1 MPCRLTNSPVLRAS
15 AASEAGAHRPLR
27 VWAVVP
33 AFRAGRTIARVVEN
47 ALAQVDTVV
56 IVDDACPEGTGDVV
70 AAAFV
75 GDERVQVI
83 RQPRNTGVG
92 GATKTGFAHAMDSG
106 ADVVIKLDADDQM
119 DSAYIPFMVELLENY
134 PYLALVK
141 GNRFGSTAVL
151 RRMPLPRLIGNSGLS
166 FLVKLTS
173 GYWNVIDP
181 TNGYIACR
189 TDALRDLDIARLADR
204 YFFEIDLL
212 CALGLRRA
220 AIAELEME
228 PIYAGEHSSLS
239 VVRTLLSFPA
249 PLFARFVRR
258 LFVQY
263 VLADIN
269 VATLYAALGVP
280 LFLGGAVFGAVQW
293 QLSAATAIPRTSGTV
308 VLALLLFIVGFQ
320 LVLQAIAFDV
330 ADSAR
335 TLKARVV
342 RGVLDRYGE
351 HEPHAVVVGS
361 DAS

>member
-1 MPCRLTNSPVLRAS
+1 MPYRLTSSPAVRAS
-15 AASEAGAHRPLR
+15 AVRAGRARGALR
-27 VWAVVP
+27 VWAVIP
-33 AFRAGRTIARVVEN
+33 AYRAGRTIARVVEK
-47 ALAQVDTVV
+47 ALAYVDTVV
-56 IVDDACPEGTGDVV
+56 VVDDACPEATGDVV
-70 AAAFV
+70 AAAF
-75 GDERVQVI
+75 GADPRVELV

-92 GATKTGFAHAMDSG
+92 GATKSGFAHAMARG
-106 ADVVIKLDADDQM
+106 ADVVVKLDADEQM
-119 DSAYIPFMVELLENY
+119 DPAYIPFMVELLEKY

-173 GYWNVIDP
+173 GFWNVIDP

-189 TDALRDLDIARLADR
+189 ADALRDLELERLADR

-228 PIYAGEHSSLS
+228 PIYAGEQSSLS
-239 VVRTLLSFPA
+239 IVRTLLAFPGL
-249 PLFARFVRR
+249 LFARFVRR

-293 QLSAATAIPRTSGTV
+293 HLSSVTAIPRTSGTV

-342 RGVLDRYGE
+342 RGVLDRDGE
-351 HEPHAVVVGS
+351 HEPHAVVVGA
-361 DAS
+361 DAE